1 MTTDLQ
7 SRSLCVCPLADD
19 SPAGHVHEHRR
30 DCSHGGHF
38 HAHHLNAHRPKQRRA
53 LLWCLI
59 ITHAVMAVELIAGYF
74 IGSLMLIS
82 DGVHMISHAAALGVS
97 WIAVILAQRKTS
109 ETMPFGWHRVE
120 ILAALFNSIL
130 LLGMSGWIVYEAL
143 PRLRAPAPM
152 ATTELLIV
160 AVIGLLANG
169 ATAVILHRAGAED
182 LNTRSAFLHMLADLF
197 SSVVVVAGVVVMA
210 FTQWFI
216 LDPLLSLLVAGL
228 IVWWAFGL
236 LQEALHVLLEGK
248 PAKVDCAEIARSLR
262 REFPAIQD
270 IHELRVW
277 VLTSQCLCCSAH
289 VLLED
294 MALSEGTRLRG
305 QIERSLRHRFHV
317 QHAMILIES
326 RGVP

>member
-1 MTTDLQ
+1 
-7 SRSLCVCPLADD
+7 
-19 SPAGHVHEHRR
+19 
-30 DCSHGGHF
+30 
-38 HAHHLNAHRPKQRRA
+38 
-53 LLWCLI
+53 
-59 ITHAVMAVELIAGYF
+59 
-74 IGSLMLIS
+74 
-82 DGVHMISHAAALGVS
+82 
-97 WIAVILAQRKTS
+97 
-109 ETMPFGWHRVE
+109 
-120 ILAALFNSIL
+120 
-130 LLGMSGWIVYEAL
+130 
-143 PRLRAPAPM
+143 
-152 ATTELLIV
+152 
-160 AVIGLLANG
+160 
-169 ATAVILHRAGAED
+169 
-182 LNTRSAFLHMLADLF
+182 
-197 SSVVVVAGVVVMA
+197 
-210 FTQWFI
+210 
-216 LDPLLSLLVAGL
+216 LSLLVAGL